1 MRALP
6 TRRGRGLGIIV
17 AIAFVIASATSAC
30 GDAES
35 APATSTAT
43 TTETAS
49 SSALASSEASSIVSP
64 TSSTQASEASALAA
78 TSSVTATSLEPTAA
92 PQASEAA
99 SATTTAGKQEQTG
112 WVDCAADE
120 ATIKPR
126 SITTDCIKLSDK
138 VTSIEWESWDSDK
151 AEGIGEK
158 DGKQVKVTLTDPVQF
173 ATGGMVFSDL
183 LLDGV
188 PVRT

>member
-17 AIAFVIASATSAC
+17 AIAFVIASASSAC

-43 TTETAS
+43 TAETS
-49 SSALASSEASSIVSP
+49 SSEASSIVSP

-78 TSSVTATSLEPTAA
+78 TSAVTATSLEPTAA

-173 ATGGMVFSDL
+173 AAGGMVFSDL